1 MAIAKFPVSL
11 QERCAYNSTK
21 QQSWDTAVQETASG
35 RYRTMSNQLYPK
47 WKISVLIQPL
57 TDNDAR
63 ILMGFVAA
71 RKGGYE
77 PFLWLDAEDYKE
89 KGIILPKVSN
99 GIYQAVMKMGE
110 YVEPVE
116 YIENVKVYIDGV
128 EQSASTYT
136 VENGYITFVTAP
148 ATGVVVTADYTYY
161 WKVRFDDDG
170 MGINH
175 IFDNINRSERF
186 KLVTV
191 R

>member
-1 MAIAKFPVSL
+1 
-11 QERCAYNSTK
+11 
-21 QQSWDTAVQETASG
+21 
-35 RYRTMSNQLYPK
+35 
-47 WKISVLIQPL
+47 
-57 TDNDAR
+57 
-63 ILMGFVAA
+63 MGFVAA
-71 RKGGYE
+71 RKGCYE
-77 PFLWLDAEDYKE
+77 PFLWLDEKDYQE
-89 KGIILPKVSN
+89 KGIILPKISN

-116 YIENVKVYIDGV
+116 YIENVTVYVNGKKQD
-128 EQSASTYT
+128 ASKYT
-136 VENGYITFVTAP
+136 VRDGYVRFNTAP
-148 ATGVVVTADYTYY
+148 ASSATVTADYTYY

>member
-1 MAIAKFPVSL
+1 
-11 QERCAYNSTK
+11 
-21 QQSWDTAVQETASG
+21 
-35 RYRTMSNQLYPK
+35 
-47 WKISVLIQPL
+47 
-57 TDNDAR
+57 
-63 ILMGFVAA
+63 MGFVAA

-77 PFLWLDAEDYKE
+77 PFLWLDGEDYQE
-89 KGIILPKVSN
+89 KGIILPKISN

-116 YIENVKVYIDGV
+116 YIENVSVYVNGTK
-128 EQSASTYT
+128 QAANKYT
-136 VENGYITFVTAP
+136 TNNGYITFVTAP
-148 ATGVVVTADYTYY
+148 ATGAVVTADYTYYWKVNGYITFVTAPATGAVVTADYTYY